1 MAKTYLEKLHTAQA
15 LVIGVAEKKGKMTVL
30 ARLSN
35 PHGIMKQE
43 DFQTMADTLVGNL
56 YDRLGTR
63 KLIFMQPCEPSVEI
77 ADVQIER

>member
-1 MAKTYLEKLHTAQA
+1 MAKTYLEKLHTAES

-30 ARLSN
+30 ARLNN
-35 PHGIMKQE
+35 PCGLMKQE

-63 KLIFMQPCEPSVEI
+63 KLIFMQPADAMNEI
-77 ADVQIER
+77 IEVQDER